1 MYFFLIRLFTI
12 ERKADKLPIDWIRS
26 IGAEILW
33 KFFLIFKSFFSG
45 GRNWQKIPESLI
57 KKKTKFYLACITRF
71 FLLWLYFKRW
81 YHNCLFLCC
90 FSDTSNTSIRFR
102 LYRNFISREHCN
114 TSYRIIIYR
123 VILINTP
130 FLLHRVIFWYTCSYK
145 YS

>member
-45 GRNWQKIPESLI
+45 GRNWQKIPESLMI
-57 KKKTKFYLACITRF
+57 KKKQNFISRVLHGF

-102 LYRNFISREHCN
+102 LYRNFERTLQYLLPNYYLSRN
-114 TSYRIIIYR
+114 FNKYPFSPTPGD
-123 VILINTP
+123 ILIY
-130 FLLHRVIFWYTCSYK
+130 FL
-145 YS
+145 

>member
-45 GRNWQKIPESLI
+45 GRNWQKIPESLMI
-57 KKKTKFYLACITRF
+57 KKKQNFISRVLHGF

-102 LYRNFISREHCN
+102 LYRNFERTLQYLLPNYYLSRN
-114 TSYRIIIYR
+114 FNKYPFSPTPGD
-123 VILINTP
+123 ILIYL
-130 FLLHRVIFWYTCSYK
+130 FL
-145 YS
+145 